1 MKRRVA
7 MSRKVKGTPKSCEV
21 PGSTRTGYRD
31 TWDLGKAAG
40 NKRRWRV
47 RGVNRPST

>member
-1 MKRRVA
+1 MSKRI
-7 MSRKVKGTPKSCEV
+7 KGIPKKCGV

-40 NKRRWRV
+40 SKRRWRAG
-47 RGVNRPST
+47 GVNRPSI

>member
-1 MKRRVA
+1 
-7 MSRKVKGTPKSCEV
+7 MSKKIKGITKKCGV

-40 NKRRWRV
+40 IKRRWRA
-47 RGVNRPST
+47 GGENRPST